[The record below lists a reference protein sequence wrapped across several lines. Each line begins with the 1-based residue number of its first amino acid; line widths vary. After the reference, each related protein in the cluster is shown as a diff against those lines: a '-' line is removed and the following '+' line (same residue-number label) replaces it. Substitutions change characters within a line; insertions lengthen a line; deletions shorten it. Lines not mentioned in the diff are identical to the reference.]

1 MRETG
6 GKHAVH
12 HNLVFRWRALALVGK
27 ALALVETGIS
37 TSMFTDEMDGSFEVL
52 KKKKKKKK

>member
-1 MRETG
+1 MRETV

-37 TSMFTDEMDGSFEVL
+37 TSPGSMFTTMDGSEVF
-52 KKKKKKKK
+52 

>member
-27 ALALVETGIS
+27 ALALVETGVVVFVFLS
-37 TSMFTDEMDGSFEVL
+37 NTAAHYM
-52 KKKKKKKK
+52 

>member
-37 TSMFTDEMDGSFEVL
+37 TSMFTDEMDGSFEVY
-52 KKKKKKKK
+52 